1 MSDVQKN
8 DVISELEDGIKET
21 ITLEMIRRMQCD
33 MDNYRDKM
41 LEICTLLVKKYN
53 IDIGRIHKILGSVT
67 DNYVFYLMHA
77 HEYAHWISLGINCQE
92 YADKKQIYVVS
103 HYDELKK

>member
-1 MSDVQKN
+1 MNRKPLMS
-8 DVISELEDGIKET
+8 
-21 ITLEMIRRMQCD
+21 RRHKRLI
-33 MDNYRDKM
+33 NK
-41 LEICTLLVKKYN
+41 T
-53 IDIGRIHKILGSVT
+53 IHKILGSVT

-77 HEYAHWISLGINCQE
+77 YEYAHWISLGINCQE